1 MHSLADVLGLHVEPV
16 PRPAAGVDEMHM
28 RRALALAWRAVGDT
42 RPNPI
47 VGAVV
52 VADGEVA
59 GEGYHHRCGGP
70 HAEVPA
76 LDGAGDRAR
85 GATLYVTLEPC
96 AHQGRTPP
104 CVDAVIASGVGRVVV
119 AMIDPDPRVA
129 GRGIERMRAAGIT
142 VEVGCLAPEAI
153 AHNLGY
159 LCEHLGAATAVTL
172 KVAVTMDGKI
182 AAARGRRD
190 TITGVEALRDVHRIR
205 SAHDC
210 IVVGVDTAIIDSP
223 RLDCRY
229 FDVERRPPVPVVF
242 DTHLRCPTDS
252 PWSRAGRRFV
262 VMCGPDP
269 DPSRRAAIERAGGRV
284 VPCGL
289 RAGRVDVAHAVVQ
302 LGEMGLG
309 RILVEGGAGVFSSFV
324 DAGTWDALYL
334 YQAPTL
340 FGEAGVPLYRGRREK
355 GIAGRLVDT
364 ERLGGDTRH
373 RFISAEGLDRMLA
386 RLGG

>member
-1 MHSLADVLGLHVEPV
+1 
-16 PRPAAGVDEMHM
+16 MHM
-28 RRALALAWRAVGDT
+28 RHALELAWRAVGST

-52 VADGEVA
+52 VSEGDVVGS
-59 GEGYHHRCGGP
+59 GYHRRCGGP

-76 LDGAGDRAR
+76 LEAAGNRAR
-85 GATLYVTLEPC
+85 GATMYVTLEPC

-129 GRGIERMRAAGIT
+129 GLGVERMREAGIT
-142 VEVGCLAPEAI
+142 VDVGCLAPEAI

-159 LCEHLGAATAVTL
+159 LSEHLGATAAVTL

-182 AAARGRRD
+182 AAAPGRRYA
-190 TITGVEALRDVHRIR
+190 ITGMESLGDVHRIR
-205 SAHDC
+205 SAQDC
-210 IVVGVDTAIIDSP
+210 VVVGVDTAIIDSP

-229 FDVERRPPVPVVF
+229 LDEDRCPPVPVVL
-242 DTHLRCPTDS
+242 DTHLRCPADNAWA
-252 PWSRAGRRFV
+252 WSGRSFIV
-262 VMCGPDP
+262 ICGPDAQP
-269 DPSRRAAIERAGGRV
+269 DRRRTLEAAGATV
-284 VPCGL
+284 VAC
-289 RAGRVDVAHAVVQ
+289 RSDAGRVDVRHAVERLAQ
-302 LGEMGLG
+302 MGLR

-324 DAGTWDALYL
+324 DAAAWDALYL

-340 FGEAGVPLYRGRREK
+340 FGETGVPLYRGDGER

-364 ERLGGDTRH
+364 RRFGRDTRH
-373 RFISAEGLDRMLA
+373 RFIRAESLDRMLT